1 MTRWLRTRMRSLF
14 RRRGVEHELD
24 REIQFHLDMLAEQHV
39 RAGMS
44 PDAARRAALRSFGGV
59 DRVKEDV
66 RDTWLSRLF
75 ETLAQDV
82 RYGARNLRRN
92 PGFALR
98 RRLDEFHR
106 RRRIRDIVREPR
118 VHDRLEGT
126 NSLGRLEYLPICRF
140 GSRRLAIR
148 EGDEFLGAR
157 SL

>member
-44 PDAARRAALRSFGGV
+44 PDAARCAALRSFGGV

-92 PGFALR
+92 PALPCDAGWTSSTGAAASETSYASR
-98 RRLDEFHR
+98 VSTTALKE
-106 RRRIRDIVREPR
+106 RIP
-118 VHDRLEGT
+118 
-126 NSLGRLEYLPICRF
+126 
-140 GSRRLAIR
+140 
-148 EGDEFLGAR
+148 
-157 SL
+157 